1 MDVRKPFGLNP
12 STEFILS
19 QACPACP
26 EPCPE
31 LVLSKVEGRSRRGS
45 RGEPGRRACPERSR
59 RVEGLRTDLRTKP
72 QPNDVKVATR
82 EAARLIRQGLTQL
95 GHCYQTKDGGLVEV
109 SFASVQFVED
119 AYALVEVDTRR
130 LPPRVTISRLVHPDT
145 LHHLTAVV
153 GKPVKRLNTTGLT
166 YCVVLKPQRKQR
178 LPRMV
183 ELDLSHRPTVVRPFD
198 GTQGRLGSSSQGDYV
213 IGFGLSRE
221 GEVWRPLEK
230 LRHIVVAGSTD
241 SGKSAFLRS
250 LLYQLLKQPLPAELY
265 LTDMEGLTFA
275 AFEGVPQLA
284 HPIAE
289 SVEDAT
295 KIAFRLVQEMERRA
309 ALYQATGRFP
319 EKLSEYHQAVLNSQL
334 SNLESRLPWIV
345 AIFDEFTALMDE
357 AGKRSDLYRLV
368 GQLAM
373 RGRKYGIT
381 LVFAGQDFKADLL
394 GTRITNQLRTRVQ
407 FACATTYQSQVVLG
421 QGGAEKITTP
431 GRALVSFGGKIIE
444 VQTFWV
450 DKERVLDLRREPV
463 SPLTGDEQELVRY
476 ALEHLGGKFN
486 IHDLAEAFKGH
497 ISQRRIEQLSR
508 AWEARGWLVAG
519 PTRADGKTIADELRE
534 LADE

>member
-1 MDVRKPFGLNP
+1 MSEDDVM
-12 STEFILS
+12 T
-19 QACPACP
+19 QA
-26 EPCPE
+26 
-31 LVLSKVEGRSRRGS
+31 
-45 RGEPGRRACPERSR
+45 
-59 RVEGLRTDLRTKP
+59 
-72 QPNDVKVATR
+72 R

-95 GHCYQTKDGGLVEV
+95 GCCYQTKDGGLVEV

-130 LPPRVTISRLVHPDT
+130 LPPRVTIPKLVHPDT

-166 YCVVLKPQRKQR
+166 YCVAMKPPKKQR
-178 LPRMV
+178 LPKLV
-183 ELDLSHRPTVVRPFD
+183 NLDLTHRPA
-198 GTQGRLGSSSQGDYV
+198 GDYV

-221 GEVWRPLEK
+221 GEVWKPLEK

-250 LLYQLLKQPLPAELY
+250 LLYQLLKQPFDPSTALRAGFAQDRPLPVELY

-284 HPIAE
+284 TPIAE
-289 SVEDAT
+289 RVEDAT
-295 KIAFRLVQEMERRA
+295 KIVFRLTQEMGRRA

-319 EKLSEYHQAVLNSQL
+319 EKLSEYHQAVSYQPSAISQ
-334 SNLESRLPWIV
+334 LPWIV

-357 AGKRSDLYRLV
+357 AGKHSDLYRLI

-394 GTRITNQLRTRVQ
+394 NTRITNQLRTRVQ
-407 FACATTYQSQVVLG
+407 FGCATAHQSQVVLG
-421 QGGAEKITTP
+421 RSGAEKITTP
-431 GRALVSFGGKIIE
+431 GRALISFGGKITE

-450 DKERVLDLRREPV
+450 DKEEVLGLREGVV
-463 SPLTGDEQELVRY
+463 SPLAGDERELVRY

-486 IHDLAEAFKGH
+486 IRDLAEAFKGR

-508 AWEARGWLVAG
+508 QWEARGWLAAG
-519 PTRADGKTIADELRE
+519 PTRADGKTITEELRE
-534 LADE
+534 LAHE

>member
-1 MDVRKPFGLNP
+1 MDDVAA
-12 STEFILS
+12 
-19 QACPACP
+19 QA
-26 EPCPE
+26 E
-31 LVLSKVEGRSRRGS
+31 
-45 RGEPGRRACPERSR
+45 
-59 RVEGLRTDLRTKP
+59 
-72 QPNDVKVATR
+72 
-82 EAARLIRQGLTQL
+82 EAARLIRQGLTQM
-95 GHCYQTKDGGLVEV
+95 GYCYQTREGGLVEV

-166 YCVVLKPQRKQR
+166 YCVALKPQRKQR
-178 LPRMV
+178 LPTMV
-183 ELDLSHRPTVVRPFD
+183 ELDLSHRPP
-198 GTQGRLGSSSQGDYV
+198 GNYM

-221 GEVWRPLEK
+221 REVWKPLER

-250 LLYQLLKQPLPAELY
+250 LLYQLLKQPLPLELY

-275 AFEGVPQLA
+275 IFEAVPQLA
-284 HPIAE
+284 MPIAQN
-289 SVEDAT
+289 VEAAT
-295 KIAFRLVQEMERRA
+295 RIAFRLIQEMERRA

-319 EKLSEYHQAVLNSQL
+319 EKLSEYHSPI
-334 SNLESRLPWIV
+334 SNPESRLPWIV
-345 AIFDEFTALMDE
+345 AVFDEFTALIEE
-357 AGKRSDLYRLV
+357 AGKGSHLYRLI

-394 GTRITNQLRTRVQ
+394 NTRITNQLRTRVQ
-407 FACATTYQSQVVLG
+407 FACATAYQSQVVLG
-421 QGGAEKITTP
+421 QAGAEQITTP
-431 GRALVSFGGKIIE
+431 GRALVSFGGKITE

-450 DKERVLDLRREPV
+450 DKERVLGLRQKPV
-463 SPLTGDEQELVRY
+463 SPLSAEEQVLVRY

-486 IHDLAEAFKGH
+486 IRDLAEAFGGH
-497 ISQRRIEQLSR
+497 VSQRRIEQLSR

-519 PTRADGKTIADELRE
+519 ATRADGKTITDELRE
-534 LADE
+534 LANE